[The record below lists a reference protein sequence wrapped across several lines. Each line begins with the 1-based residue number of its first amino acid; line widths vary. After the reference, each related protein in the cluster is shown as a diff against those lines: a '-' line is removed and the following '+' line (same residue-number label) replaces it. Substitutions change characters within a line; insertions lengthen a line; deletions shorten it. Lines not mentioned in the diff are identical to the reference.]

1 MSAFQCMDGG
11 TRVSFTLEM
20 TQMLLTSHC
29 SHPICSNLVIYPH
42 TAVSDAGKSSWLT
55 LWGSLHS
62 STVGE
67 KEKRMGFS
75 GSTGSYYKSINRA

>member
-11 TRVSFTLEM
+11 KRLSFTLEM
-20 TQMLLTSHC
+20 TQMLLTSRC

-42 TAVSDAGKSSWLT
+42 TAVSDAGKSTWLAS
-55 LWGSLHS
+55 WGSLH

-75 GSTGSYYKSINRA
+75 GPTGSYYKSTNRA